1 MRRDNSREN
10 FFRSGGRGGFARENL
25 RRAGANAG
33 PTADPAAARPPLPAN
48 RAPGTDVSIAFQDG
62 GGNARSIKIP
72 RRMPAASDRG
82 YDADGNFVSP
92 GTLKGYAIEAYKTGA
107 TSRDME
113 TRYKLNRFDG
123 ETIELVVTALH
134 RAGASASQPLR

>member
-1 MRRDNSREN
+1 
-10 FFRSGGRGGFARENL
+10 
-25 RRAGANAG
+25 
-33 PTADPAAARPPLPAN
+33 
-48 RAPGTDVSIAFQDG
+48 
-62 GGNARSIKIP
+62 
-72 RRMPAASDRG
+72 MPAASDRG
-82 YDADGNFVSP
+82 YDADGNFVSL